1 MNNNENKCDDI
12 KILGRI
18 PFKGNKDFETG
29 KDLGTTIDTNLYG
42 SISQNTNNKVD
53 AKVYYSENE
62 EATEDLENEE
72 NGWTTDSSDID
83 AKSYLIVPNEYEM
96 ESGDVLKYTYQYEI
110 PADLEHNTDIY
121 SSFETIYNNQDEVA
135 AKKEISTSD
144 IIGLTTG
151 VGPQIA

>member
-1 MNNNENKCDDI
+1 MQKFIN
-12 KILGRI
+12 
-18 PFKGNKDFETG
+18 P
-29 KDLGTTIDTNLYG
+29 
-42 SISQNTNNKVD
+42 
-53 AKVYYSENE
+53 ENE

-151 VGPQIA
+151 VGPQIEVETTTNLKEKSIKEYEKLNILLK